1 MNYTWAT
8 ASHIGHLRDGNEDSV
23 SPVDD
28 GTDTG
33 PILIAV
39 ADGMGGH
46 VAGEVASSLA
56 IQAATDSE
64 VDIDTEIGRRVELA
78 NEAVIKAAN
87 ADTDLTGMGTTLT
100 IGLFETDGTLQIGH
114 VGDSRLYLLRNNKLV
129 QVTQD
134 HTWVAGMIADG
145 RLTDDAARKHPQRH
159 LLTRVLGMPSVEAD
173 SEEINLEEGDRI
185 LICSD
190 GLTTMLG
197 DTSVESIAANAKT
210 PSDAAWSLIEAA
222 NAAGGYDNT
231 TVAVVDVAS

>member
-185 LICSD
+185 LIC
-190 GLTTMLG
+190 
-197 DTSVESIAANAKT
+197 
-210 PSDAAWSLIEAA
+210 
-222 NAAGGYDNT
+222 
-231 TVAVVDVAS
+231 